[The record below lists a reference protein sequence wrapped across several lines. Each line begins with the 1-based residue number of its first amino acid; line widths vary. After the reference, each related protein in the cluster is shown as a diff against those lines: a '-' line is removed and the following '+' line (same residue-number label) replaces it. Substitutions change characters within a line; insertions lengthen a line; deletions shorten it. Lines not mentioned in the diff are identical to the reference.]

1 MQLITRRRVVGV
13 RAHALTSVSLGAMI
27 TAMVAGGAQAQTPAP
42 AQSAQAPAVEE
53 IVVTGSRVVRDGYEA
68 PTPVTVV
75 GVEQFEQ
82 SGFPN
87 LFDAVRTMPAFG
99 VSSDGTRAGG
109 NSVSSGSQ
117 GQNTFNLRSLGSTR
131 TLSLLNGHRMV
142 SSDLNGAID
151 TNIFPQNLITR
162 VDVVTGGASAAY
174 GSDALAGVANF
185 ILNSEFTG
193 VKGEVSSGITTFGD
207 DWTAKTNIAVG
218 FPFAGG
224 RGHVLASYDW
234 AWDPGVFP
242 MSARAWNHVAWKI
255 LPNTAY
261 GTGAGQSTSVPAF
274 LLRSNTGLINETA
287 GGIISAGPLKGIAF
301 TKDGTPFQFIYP
313 ATQGGAYMAGGNA
326 ALGDSTQYAQNVT
339 TRSRLENFYARVSYD
354 VTDNVNIYAH
364 YIANY
369 SKTFGLSKLDDSPG
383 TIVIKADNPFI
394 PASVATQMT
403 ALKLTSFNMGSFLLD
418 IPNLSSDFK
427 RRTFSYA
434 IGAQGKADLA
444 ETTWSWDA
452 FFQYG
457 LAKNN
462 LKVPTRNNV
471 RFPLAIDAVRAANG
485 TIVCRVNADAV
496 TTNDDPNCFP
506 FNPFGWGKND
516 PNVIKYVK
524 GQTWRLQDNYE
535 KLMEF
540 SVNGEPFQSWAGPI
554 SVAFGGGWR
563 QEKVVDD
570 NAGPNPYDPVS
581 LTRPF
586 SAGNY
591 LPTNGQYDVT
601 EGYLETVIPLAKETA
616 WAKALDFN
624 AAVRATDYTTSGYVT
639 TWKLGLTYNPMDDVR
654 FRLTRSRDIR
664 APNLGEVFATGTG
677 GQSGGVLDPFNNNQA
692 APLFLTQTVGNPNLT
707 PEKAD
712 TLGLGVILQPR
723 FFPGFSASVDYFNID
738 ISDAIQ
744 SVNAQNTLNLCFA
757 GQTNLC
763 ANINRAAPTPGQTV
777 GTITLVTSRPT
788 NYLNLLARGIDFEAS
803 YTTRLDEIVSSWS
816 GALSARV
823 LATRNLKLATNDGLN
838 PVQDQ
843 VGNNSASGNGTPRWK
858 YVVNLTYANDP
869 FTVSFT
875 GRGISSGD
883 YGPSY
888 RKEACTSGCPVSSLF
903 QQTIDYNYIAGQWLF
918 DVNMVYK
925 LMHKADSGADVDA
938 FLTISN
944 IVNSD
949 PPVVANINTEYW
961 HRTNSLLYDVLGRAF
976 RAGVRFKY

>member
-1 MQLITRRRVVGV
+1 MRDITKSRFASA
-13 RAHALTSVSLGAMI
+13 RARALTSVSLGAML
-27 TAMVAGGAQAQTPAP
+27 VGGAAHAQTPP
-42 AQSAQAPAVEE
+42 AQAAQAPAVDE

-75 GVEQFEQ
+75 GVEQIQ
-82 SGFPN
+82 ASGFPN

-117 GQNTFNLRSLGSTR
+117 GQNTFNLRNLGSTR
-131 TLSLLNGHRMV
+131 TLSLLDGHRMV

-151 TNIFPQNLITR
+151 TNIFPQNLISR

-185 ILNSEFTG
+185 ILNTEFTG
-193 VKGEVSSGITTFGD
+193 IKGEVSSGITTYGD
-207 DWTAKTNIAVG
+207 DWTAKANIAVG

-242 MSARAWNHVAWKI
+242 MSARDWNKVAWKI

-261 GTGAGQSTSVPAF
+261 GTGPGQSTSVPAF
-274 LLRSNTGLINETA
+274 LVRDHTGLINETP

-326 ALGDSTQYAQNVT
+326 PYGDSSQYAQNVT
-339 TRSRLENFYARVSYD
+339 TRSRLENFYGRVSYD
-354 VTDNVNIYAH
+354 LTDDVNIYAH

-383 TIVIKADNPFI
+383 TIVIKADNPYI
-394 PASVATQMT
+394 PASVAAQMT
-403 ALKLTSFNMGSFLLD
+403 ALKLTTFNMGSFLLD

-434 IGAQGKADLA
+434 LGAKGSADVA
-444 ETTWSWDA
+444 DTTWKWDA

-462 LKVPTRNNV
+462 LKVPTRNNQ

-485 TIVCRVNADAV
+485 TIVCRVNADAI
-496 TTNDDPNCFP
+496 TTNDDPNCLP

-516 PNVIKYVK
+516 ANVIAYVK
-524 GQTWRLQDNYE
+524 GKTWRLQDNYE
-535 KLMEF
+535 KLAAF
-540 SVNGEPFQSWAGPI
+540 SINGEPFSSWAGPI
-554 SVAFGGGWR
+554 SVAVGGGWR

-591 LPTNGQYDVT
+591 LPTNGQYNVT
-601 EGYLETVIPLAKETA
+601 EGYLETVIPLAKDAA

-624 AAVRATDYTTSGYVT
+624 GAVRATDYSVSGYVT
-639 TWKLGLTYNPMDDVR
+639 TWKLGLTYNPMDDLR
-654 FRLTRSRDIR
+654 FRFTKSRDIR
-664 APNLGEVFATGTG
+664 APNLGELFATGTG

-692 APLFLTQTVGNPNLT
+692 APLFLTQTVGNRSLK

-712 TLGLGVILQPR
+712 TLGVGVVLQPK
-723 FFPGFSASVDYFNID
+723 FFPGFSASVDYFDID
-738 ISDAIQ
+738 ISGAIQ
-744 SVNAQNTLNLCFA
+744 SVNAQNTLYLCYA
-757 GQTNLC
+757 GQSALC
-763 ANINRAAPTPGQTV
+763 GNITRAAPTAGQTV

-788 NYLNLLARGIDFEAS
+788 NYLNQVARGIDFEAS
-803 YTTRLDEIVSSWS
+803 YTTSLDSIVSDWN
-816 GALSARV
+816 GNINARF
-823 LATRNLKLATNDGLN
+823 LATRNLELSTNDGLN

-843 VGNNSASGNGTPRWK
+843 VGNNSAAGSGSPYWK
-858 YVVNLTYANDP
+858 YVVNVTYMLDP
-869 FTVSFT
+869 ITLSFT
-875 GRGISSGD
+875 GRGVSAGN

-888 RKEACTSGCPVSSLF
+888 RREACTSGCPVSSLF

-918 DVNMVYK
+918 DVNMSYR
-925 LMHKADSGADVDA
+925 LLHKNDGGADVDA

-976 RAGVRFKY
+976 RTGIRFKY